1 MQSKVSIG
9 IYKQE
14 DGVDLGGVITLP
26 ADLFAILYRYL
37 DEVGLLFNEKRPI
50 EKAYSAKI
58 LTHPDDP
65 RLAPVLEMLAK
76 WGWHAS
82 RKFLTSELIGTHFE
96 LKSKR
101 TWEDADLDAAP
112 LLRLY
117 LMRKLNSF
125 SVLWYGRFENGVGVG
140 VAESLDQCESHDEP
154 FGYVDGGK
162 HLVVA
167 ERIRPVFAGLRG
179 LELRPVVWDHPE
191 KVKSAFYEISST
203 LTMPPCLT
211 PLVAYPISGD
221 LWYDEPGYEPPELAY
236 DRTAVEAMGEFDI
249 AWTREAT
256 GMVDPRFELSFGP
269 SLIVSQ
275 RFRQQLHP
283 LAQMDGY
290 NITYHPVRLVD

>member
-1 MQSKVSIG
+1 MESKVFI
-9 IYKQE
+9 IIDKHE
-14 DGVDLGGVITLP
+14 DGVLNRYVPTLA
-26 ADLFAILYRYL
+26 ADQFAILYRYL
-37 DEVGLLFNEKRPI
+37 DEVGLLFNKKRPI

-82 RKFLTSELIGTHFE
+82 PKFLTSDLIGTHFE
-96 LKSKR
+96 LKIKR
-101 TWEDADLDAAP
+101 TWEEADLDAAP

-117 LMRKLNSF
+117 VMSNTEGPTIGYSSHRDGIGIGSI
-125 SVLWYGRFENGVGVG
+125 SQTE
-140 VAESLDQCESHDEP
+140 ACESWGHL
-154 FGYVDGGK
+154 FGYASGYK
-162 HLVVA
+162 HFVAA
-167 ERIRPVFAGLRG
+167 ERIRPAFEGLRG
-179 LELRPVVWDHPE
+179 LEWRPVVWDEAE
-191 KVKSAFYEISST
+191 KAMVTFYEISST

-221 LWYDEPGYEPPELAY
+221 LWYDEPGYHPPELAY

-256 GMVDPRFELSFGP
+256 GMVDPRFEMSFGP

-283 LAQMDGY
+283 LSQMDGY